1 MSTSARAKK
10 RADKKARKRENREK
24 EQNISERLSTDNKQQ
39 HDAESVVYV
48 PDIPVNDYL
57 YEEFKAVFDKF
68 VEKEQEEVVKE
79 DEEMQQ
85 EEDEDHQQEEQEE
98 DKRLSNKQKKKLQR
112 MKVAQLKQLV
122 FRPDLVDLHDPNSH
136 EPELL
141 IHLKTIRN
149 AIPVPLHW
157 SQKRKYL
164 QGKRG
169 YVKPPFKLPKFIED
183 TGIGQLRASQLAA
196 DEEKK
201 AKQKQREKVL
211 PKMGRLNLDYQ
222 VLHDAFFKHQ
232 TKPKATRYGEL
243 YYEGKEFE
251 VKLLNKRPG
260 ILSDQLRSAL
270 GMKELSPPP
279 WLVNMQRF
287 GPPPSYP
294 NMKIPGLNAPLPP
307 GAMYGYDEGKWGK
320 PPVDQYGNPIY
331 GDPFGVYVA
340 DDVDSKPAQNIEKG
354 LWGDPEDIEYTEMEQ
369 PQYLTTAEDEE
380 EEEYPYEDMDMEQPT
395 VVDFESGI
403 SSVPSGMETPDA
415 VQLRKLTGLET
426 PDVSQPS
433 SAYNSSG
440 YKVLEVKQT
449 GVGSSLF
456 GSSHTYKIQDDAD
469 QSTPIVQE
477 EDVSENIAE
486 EVRKRKLK
494 EEVAAKKKMKVK
506 F

>member
-211 PKMGRLNLDYQ
+211 PKMGR
-222 VLHDAFFKHQ
+222 F
-232 TKPKATRYGEL
+232 
-243 YYEGKEFE
+243 
-251 VKLLNKRPG
+251 
-260 ILSDQLRSAL
+260 IL
-270 GMKELSPPP
+270 
-279 WLVNMQRF
+279 
-287 GPPPSYP
+287 
-294 NMKIPGLNAPLPP
+294 PGLA
-307 GAMYGYDEGKWGK
+307 
-320 PPVDQYGNPIY
+320 
-331 GDPFGVYVA
+331 
-340 DDVDSKPAQNIEKG
+340 
-354 LWGDPEDIEYTEMEQ
+354 
-369 PQYLTTAEDEE
+369 
-380 EEEYPYEDMDMEQPT
+380 
-395 VVDFESGI
+395 
-403 SSVPSGMETPDA
+403 
-415 VQLRKLTGLET
+415 
-426 PDVSQPS
+426 
-433 SAYNSSG
+433 
-440 YKVLEVKQT
+440 
-449 GVGSSLF
+449 
-456 GSSHTYKIQDDAD
+456 
-469 QSTPIVQE
+469 
-477 EDVSENIAE
+477 
-486 EVRKRKLK
+486 
-494 EEVAAKKKMKVK
+494 
-506 F
+506 